1 MGWEMGGEGAG
12 VKSWGGYDIGG
23 EGIIS
28 KKAAYVPGGKEICG
42 CDFIT
47 LDNPEHCF
55 LLGHLGVC
63 THGGSK
69 GGGCSDVW
77 VSSSKQLAGACQPW
91 PTMPSSKTGSEYWI
105 DGSHR
110 ETALEDFYVV
120 GPELGRYWLP
130 GGGQQG
136 LAGAGAHLARA
147 CVLSGAGTGLVGR
160 GRAGW
165 GGGGMDGSGGWRE
178 TPSSR
183 VSWCSGSVMMLQQL
197 FWECSLR
204 FCRMGPGFP
213 VDVELHVSRPWGG
226 ERARGE
232 TRLPPEQPKASGTWV
247 MSLARRGAAAGPSR
261 RSPPQRQAA

>member
-130 GGGQQG
+130 GGGS
-136 LAGAGAHLARA
+136 AGADGGRSPP
-147 CVLSGAGTGLVGR
+147 CTGMCPEW
-160 GRAGW
+160 GW
-165 GGGGMDGSGGWRE
+165 DWPGGERKGWMGGWRDGWE
-178 TPSSR
+178 WGMEGDPVLTCKLVLGICHDAAAVVLGMLTEVLQDGAR
-183 VSWCSGSVMMLQQL
+183 VPCG
-197 FWECSLR
+197 C
-204 FCRMGPGFP
+204 
-213 VDVELHVSRPWGG
+213 
-226 ERARGE
+226 
-232 TRLPPEQPKASGTWV
+232 
-247 MSLARRGAAAGPSR
+247 GAACFSPLGWRAGSWRDPSA
-261 RSPPQRQAA
+261 P